1 MIRTRRRRC
10 RHCSELF
17 FPDPRN
23 RTRQRYC
30 ARPECRKASKTAS
43 QRKWVKKNPDYF
55 RDPVHV
61 ERVRQWRANHPG
73 YARIKKKALQDSLCE
88 NIDKKRVVKPTLTT
102 KALQDPLL
110 AQNPVLIGLIANLT
124 GSALQDDI
132 AVSIRGMQQLGADI
146 INHYAQGG
154 NCHDSKNACL

>member
-10 RHCSELF
+10 RHCNELF
-17 FPDPRN
+17 LPDPRN

-30 ARPECRKASKTAS
+30 SKAECRKASKAES
-43 QRKWVKKNPDYF
+43 QREWIKNNPDYF
-55 RDPVHV
+55 RGPIHV

-73 YARIKKKALQDSLCE
+73 YARIKKKTLQDPSCE
-88 NIDKKRVVKPTLTT
+88 NTHKKREVKSTL
-102 KALQDPLL
+102 AASVLQDPLL
-110 AQNPVLIGLIANLT
+110 AQHPVLIGLIANLT

-146 INHYAQGG
+146 INHYAKGG
-154 NCHDSKNACL
+154 DRHDSKNACL

>member
-10 RHCSELF
+10 RHCNELF
-17 FPDPRN
+17 LPDSRN

-30 ARPECRKASKTAS
+30 SRPECRKASKDVS
-43 QRKWVKKNPDYF
+43 QDKWLKNNPDYF
-55 RDPVHV
+55 RGPIHV
-61 ERVRQWRANHPG
+61 ERVRQWRAKHPG
-73 YARIKKKALQDSLCE
+73 YARIKKKTLQDPSCE
-88 NIDKKRVVKPTLTT
+88 NINKKQAVKPTLTT
-102 KALQDPLL
+102 DALQDSLL
-110 AQNPVLIGLIANLT
+110 EQHPVLIGLIANLT

-146 INHYAQGG
+146 INHYAKGG